1 MKAVATE
8 NAKIAKTSKVAP
20 SNKAYMNFDFYFKR
34 TLFRTM
40 TEFYKFSFKEHYEAF
55 KTQKDTNY
63 PIEKFLVEWVQETQP
78 GLLE

>member
-1 MKAVATE
+1 VKAVATE
-8 NAKIAKTSKVAP
+8 KLQNVKTSKTAP
-20 SNKAYMNFDFYFKR
+20 SNKSYMKFDFYFKR